1 MFIDANPALKFVG
14 NGTFLKDEIGA
25 SAGML

>member
-1 MFIDANPALKFVG
+1 MFIDADPALDFVG
-14 NGTFLKDEIGA
+14 NGTFLEDKVGA

>member
-1 MFIDANPALKFVG
+1 MFIDANPALEFVG
-14 NGTFLKDEIGA
+14 NGTFFEDKIGA